1 MKSRRYSPRVSR
13 LFLLSGV
20 NDSPVVTQVV
30 IKIPATLRTAL
41 SATSSWRMD
50 RGWYLCHSS
59 RLTRSHS
66 MGLTLWTLE
75 SADHTYDSSDFR
87 PPRATCKLRCEIVTV
102 VFVVVVLT
110 LLMMFIPVVIQWYDS
125 DKCSND
131 QYCPSHMVTVP
142 SLVLS
147 LGWWNSYCWSLCPQS
162 APCLLLRS
170 PTKNSHNKLSAR
182 LSTPP
187 LDWVTALEPPPSLMP
202 ISAPLQKCAIF
213 LWRVFELTAT
223 GRCWCS
229 ARWCLAAFCW
239 SPLLRWQLLSTQL
252 REMPADDRSQGW
264 VSSDHQ
270 SSVISWSVCPA
281 DTL

>member
-1 MKSRRYSPRVSR
+1 MWDCNCYVCSCCIDP
-13 LFLLSGV
+13 V
-20 NDSPVVTQVV
+20 NDVYPCCDTMIWLWQVFRWS
-30 IKIPATLRTAL
+30 IL
-41 SATSSWRMD
+41 STPH
-50 RGWYLCHSS
+50 GHC
-59 RLTRSHS
+59 
-66 MGLTLWTLE
+66 
-75 SADHTYDSSDFR
+75 
-87 PPRATCKLRCEIVTV
+87 
-102 VFVVVVLT
+102 
-110 LLMMFIPVVIQWYDS
+110 
-125 DKCSND
+125 
-131 QYCPSHMVTVP
+131 VP

-270 SSVISWSVCPA
+270 SSADQSVQLIHSIAACSHCSHTSYSWQAWLPVGQNVTNWCWLVVS
-281 DTL
+281 T

>member
-1 MKSRRYSPRVSR
+1 MIWLWQVFRWSI
-13 LFLLSGV
+13 LSTPHGH
-20 NDSPVVTQVV
+20 
-30 IKIPATLRTAL
+30 
-41 SATSSWRMD
+41 
-50 RGWYLCHSS
+50 C
-59 RLTRSHS
+59 
-66 MGLTLWTLE
+66 
-75 SADHTYDSSDFR
+75 
-87 PPRATCKLRCEIVTV
+87 
-102 VFVVVVLT
+102 
-110 LLMMFIPVVIQWYDS
+110 
-125 DKCSND
+125 
-131 QYCPSHMVTVP
+131 VP

-147 LGWWNSYCWSLCPQS
+147 LGWWNSDCWSLRPQS

-239 SPLLRWQLLSTQL
+239 SPLLRWQLLSAQL

-264 VSSDHQ
+264 VSDHQ
-270 SSVISWSVCPA
+270 SSADQSLQLIHSIAACSHCSHTSYSWQPWLPVGQNVTNWCSLVVS
-281 DTL
+281 T